1 MHRLSS
7 IPYPHVRA
15 DSAYRVTVLVI
26 LAPGQGAQKPGMLD
40 SWLELDGARERMSW
54 FSAVCGIDLIAL
66 GTTSDADEIKDTAV
80 TQPLVVALG
89 LLAAD
94 ELGLLR
100 FDGGAPA
107 ESTLVAGHSVGE
119 ITAAAVAGALSQ
131 EAAIAFAAVRGREMS
146 AACELNPTG
155 MSALLGGDPDEVLA
169 RLVELG
175 LTAANRNGAGQIVA
189 AGAKDAL
196 EALAASPP
204 AKCRVVP
211 LAVAGA
217 FHTAYMQPA
226 QDALA
231 AFADGISASDPTR
244 LLLTNSD
251 GTAVETGR
259 GTVSRLIAQLTSPVR
274 FDSCLAAMRD
284 IGVRGVIELPPA
296 GVLSGL
302 AKRELKGVPIIA
314 LKTPDDLDSARDM
327 LAQQSGKTE
336 DEHQPDWRMVVAPV
350 RGTVGLADVAEG
362 SNVDAGTPLG
372 VVIGRRE
379 EVHLSAGYDG
389 VLAEWLVVDGDLV
402 DAGDPVA
409 RLYPA
414 GIR

>member
-1 MHRLSS
+1 
-7 IPYPHVRA
+7 
-15 DSAYRVTVLVI
+15 
-26 LAPGQGAQKPGMLD
+26 MLE

-66 GTTSDADEIKDTAV
+66 GTTAGAEEIKDTAV

-89 LLAAD
+89 LLAAE

-100 FDGGAPA
+100 CDGGAPA
-107 ESTLVAGHSVGE
+107 DATLTAGHSVGE
-119 ITAAAVAGALSQ
+119 ITAAAVAGALSP
-131 EAAIAFAAVRGREMS
+131 EAAIAFAAVRGREMA
-146 AACELNPTG
+146 AACKLAPTG

-169 RLVELG
+169 RLEEVG
-175 LTAANRNGAGQIVA
+175 LSVANRNGAGQIVA
-189 AGAKDAL
+189 AGATDAL
-196 EALAASPP
+196 TSLAEAPP
-204 AKCRVVP
+204 EKTRVIP
-211 LAVAGA
+211 LSVAGA

-231 AFADGISASDPTR
+231 VFADGISASDPSR

-259 GTVSRLIAQLTSPVR
+259 GTVRRLVAQLTSPVR

-284 IGVRGVIELPPA
+284 IGVRGIIELPPA

-302 AKRELKGVPIIA
+302 AKRELKGVPVVA
-314 LKTPDDLDSARDM
+314 VKTPGDLDAARDM
-327 LAQQSGKTE
+327 LTQQCGKTE
-336 DEHQPDWRMVVAPV
+336 DEHRPDWRMVVAPV

-362 SNVDAGTPLG
+362 ANVDAGTPLG
-372 VVIGRRE
+372 VVTSRRE

-389 VLAEWLVVDGDLV
+389 VLAEWLVVSGDLV

-409 RLYPA
+409 RLYPTSA
-414 GIR
+414 R

>member
-1 MHRLSS
+1 
-7 IPYPHVRA
+7 
-15 DSAYRVTVLVI
+15 
-26 LAPGQGAQKPGMLD
+26 MLEP
-40 SWLELDGARERMSW
+40 WLELDGARERMSW

-66 GTTSDADEIKDTAV
+66 GTTAGAEEIKDTAV

-107 ESTLVAGHSVGE
+107 DATLTAGHSVGE
-119 ITAAAVAGALSQ
+119 ITAAAVAGALSP
-131 EAAIAFAAVRGREMS
+131 EAAIAFAAVRGREMA
-146 AACELNPTG
+146 AACELTPTG
-155 MSALLGGDPDEVLA
+155 MSALVGGDPDEVLA
-169 RLVELG
+169 RLEEVG

-189 AGAKDAL
+189 AGASDAL
-196 EALAASPP
+196 TSLAEAPP
-204 AKCRVVP
+204 TKTRVIP
-211 LAVAGA
+211 LSVAGA

-231 AFADGISASDPTR
+231 VFANGISASDPSR

-259 GTVSRLIAQLTSPVR
+259 GTVRRLVAQLTSPVR

-284 IGVRGVIELPPA
+284 IGVRGIIELAPA

-302 AKRELKGVPIIA
+302 VKRELKGVPVVA
-314 LKTPDDLDSARDM
+314 VKTPGDLDAARDM
-327 LAQQSGKTE
+327 LTQQSGKTE
-336 DEHQPDWRMVVAPV
+336 DEHRPDWRMVVAPV

-362 SNVDAGTPLG
+362 ANVDAGTPLG
-372 VVIGRRE
+372 VVTSRRE

-389 VLAEWLVVDGDLV
+389 VLAEWLVVTGDLV

-409 RLYPA
+409 RLYPSSA
-414 GIR
+414 R

>member
-1 MHRLSS
+1 M
-7 IPYPHVRA
+7 
-15 DSAYRVTVLVI
+15 
-26 LAPGQGAQKPGMLD
+26 LAP
-40 SWLELDGARERMSW
+40 WLELDGARERMSW

-66 GTTSDADEIKDTAV
+66 GTTAGAEEIKDTAV

-100 FDGGAPA
+100 LDGGAPA
-107 ESTLVAGHSVGE
+107 DSTLTAGHSVGE
-119 ITAAAVAGALSQ
+119 ITAAAVAGALSP
-131 EAAIAFAAVRGREMS
+131 EAAVAFAAVRGREMA
-146 AACELNPTG
+146 AACKLTPTG
-155 MSALLGGDPDEVLA
+155 MSALLGGDPEQVLA
-169 RLVELG
+169 RLERLG
-175 LTAANRNGAGQIVA
+175 LTPANRNGAGQIVA
-189 AGAKDAL
+189 AGAMD
-196 EALAASPP
+196 ALAALAEDPP
-204 AKCRVVP
+204 AKTRVIP
-211 LAVAGA
+211 LSVAGA
-217 FHTAYMQPA
+217 FHTSYMQPA
-226 QDALA
+226 QDALSA
-231 AFADGISASDPTR
+231 LADGVSASDPSR

-259 GTVSRLIAQLTSPVR
+259 GTVRRLVAQLTSPVR

-302 AKRELKGVPIIA
+302 VKRELKGVPIVA
-314 LKTPDDLDSARDM
+314 VQTPDDLDAARDM
-327 LAQQSGKTE
+327 LTQQSGKTE
-336 DEHQPDWRMVVAPV
+336 DEHRPDWRMVVAPM
-350 RGTVGLADVAEG
+350 RGTVVLTHVDEG

-372 VVIGRRE
+372 IVKSRRE

-409 RLYPA
+409 RLYPTST
-414 GIR
+414 R

>member
-1 MHRLSS
+1 
-7 IPYPHVRA
+7 
-15 DSAYRVTVLVI
+15 
-26 LAPGQGAQKPGMLD
+26 MLEP
-40 SWLELDGARERMSW
+40 WLELDGARERMSW

-66 GTTSDADEIKDTAV
+66 GTTAGAEEIKDTAV

-89 LLAAD
+89 LLAAE

-107 ESTLVAGHSVGE
+107 DATLTAGHSVGE
-119 ITAAAVAGALSQ
+119 ITAAAVAGALSP
-131 EAAIAFAAVRGREMS
+131 EAAIAFAAVRGREMA
-146 AACELNPTG
+146 AACKLAPTG

-169 RLVELG
+169 RLEEVG
-175 LTAANRNGAGQIVA
+175 LSAANRNGAGQIVA
-189 AGAKDAL
+189 AGATDAL
-196 EALAASPP
+196 TSLAEAPP
-204 AKCRVVP
+204 EKTRVIP
-211 LAVAGA
+211 LSVAGA

-231 AFADGISASDPTR
+231 VFADGISASDPSR

-259 GTVSRLIAQLTSPVR
+259 GTVRRLVAQLTSPVR

-284 IGVRGVIELPPA
+284 IGVRGIIELPPA
-296 GVLSGL
+296 GVLSGVV
-302 AKRELKGVPIIA
+302 KRELKGVPVVA
-314 LKTPDDLDSARDM
+314 VKTPGDLDAARDM
-327 LAQQSGKTE
+327 LTQQCGKTE
-336 DEHQPDWRMVVAPV
+336 DEHRPDWRMVVAPV

-362 SNVDAGTPLG
+362 ANVDAGTPLG
-372 VVIGRRE
+372 VVTSRRE

-389 VLAEWLVVDGDLV
+389 VLAEWLVVSGDLV

-409 RLYPA
+409 RLYPTSA
-414 GIR
+414 R

>member
-1 MHRLSS
+1 M
-7 IPYPHVRA
+7 
-15 DSAYRVTVLVI
+15 VLVI
-26 LAPGQGAQKPGMLD
+26 LAPGQGAQTPGMLTP
-40 SWLELDGARERMSW
+40 WLELDGARERMGW

-66 GTTSDADEIKDTAV
+66 GTTADAEEIKDTAV

-107 ESTLVAGHSVGE
+107 DSTLTAGHSVGE
-119 ITAAAVAGALSQ
+119 ITAAAVAGALSP
-131 EAAIAFAAVRGREMS
+131 EAAVAFAAVRGREMA
-146 AACELNPTG
+146 AACKLAPTG
-155 MSALLGGDPDEVLA
+155 MSALLGGDPDQVLA
-169 RLVELG
+169 RLEELG
-175 LTAANRNGAGQIVA
+175 LTPANRNGAGQIVA
-189 AGAKDAL
+189 AGAMD
-196 EALAASPP
+196 ALAALAEDPP
-204 AKCRVVP
+204 AKTRVIP
-211 LAVAGA
+211 LSVAGA
-217 FHTAYMQPA
+217 FHTPYMQPA
-226 QDALA
+226 QDALSA
-231 AFADGISASDPTR
+231 LADGVSASDPSR

-259 GTVSRLIAQLTSPVR
+259 GTVRRLVAQLTSPVR

-302 AKRELKGVPIIA
+302 VKRELKGVPIVA
-314 LKTPDDLDSARDM
+314 VKTPDDLDAAREM
-327 LAQQSGKTE
+327 LAAHSGKTE
-336 DEHQPDWRMVVAPV
+336 DEHRPDWRMVVAPV
-350 RGTVGLADVAEG
+350 RGTVVLTDVDEG

-372 VVIGRRE
+372 VVKSRRE

-409 RLYPA
+409 RLYPTST
-414 GIR
+414 R